1 MLMKYYHLL
10 LAVFLIQFSTACNKD
25 KPPKDN
31 PTAVPIE
38 LTEKAAQVIESSNAF
53 GIDLFSAVSD
63 NEPDVNLMLSPLSA
77 SAALTMLL
85 NGCEGNTFTQI
96 RDMLGYEGMT
106 TGQINEAYQSL
117 VSQLLAVDPQVE
129 LALANAVWYRNGFS
143 VKPPYI
149 DAMKTAFDAHIEGLD
164 FSHPSALETMNK
176 WASDNTNGKI
186 PTVLNEISADA
197 VMFLMNAL
205 YFKGSWTQQFDEN
218 GTVEDIFYLDDG
230 GTILTPLMNGDIPVK
245 SYAHDEYFAF
255 EMFYGQQ
262 NFSMVV
268 IVPESNLEEFLQEF
282 GPETWQEITGELDSQ
297 FEPIEVPVTF
307 PRFSFEYEKK
317 LNEMLQSLGMTDAFS
332 PSLAN
337 LSGISDQ
344 DIFVSFVKQNTF
356 VELNEDGTEAAAV
369 TTIGIE
375 YTSIGDE
382 PEPIVVNK
390 PFIFAIREQ
399 TTNSLLFIGKV
410 VNPQL

>member
-1 MLMKYYHLL
+1 MKYYHF
-10 LAVFLIQFSTACNKD
+10 FLVILILQFATACNKD
-25 KPPKDN
+25 NPGKAN

-38 LTEKAAQVIESSNAF
+38 LTEKAAQVITKSNAF
-53 GIDLFSAVSD
+53 GIDLFTAVSTED
-63 NEPDVNLMLSPLSA
+63 ADVNLMLSPLSA

-85 NGCEGNTFTQI
+85 NGCEGDTYTQI

-106 TGQINEAYQSL
+106 AEEINDAYQSL

-129 LALANAVWYRNGFS
+129 LALANAVWYRNGFV

-149 DAMKTAFDAHIEGLD
+149 DAMGSAFDARIEGLD
-164 FSHPSALETMNK
+164 FGNPSALETMNQ

-186 PTVLNEISADA
+186 PKVLEEISAEA

-218 GTVEDIFYLDDG
+218 GTFEDLFFLDDG
-230 GTILTPLMNGDIPVK
+230 TEISTPMMHGDVPVK
-245 SYAHDEYFAF
+245 SIAGDGYMAF

-268 IVPESNLEEFLQEF
+268 IVPETNLDEFLQNMES
-282 GPETWQEITGELDSQ
+282 ETWEEVTTNLDSQ
-297 FEPIEVPVTF
+297 YAALEVPVVF
-307 PRFSFEYEKK
+307 PRFKFEYEKK
-317 LNEMLQSLGMTDAFS
+317 LNEMLQSLGMTDAFNGA
-332 PSLAN
+332 LAN
-337 LSGISDQ
+337 LSGISDAGLV
-344 DIFVSFVKQNTF
+344 VSFVKQNTF
-356 VELNEDGTEAAAV
+356 VEVNEDGTEAAAV

-375 YTSIGDE
+375 LTSIGDE
-382 PEPIVVNK
+382 PVPIMVNK
-390 PFIFAIREQ
+390 PFVFAIREQ

-410 VNPQL
+410 VNPL

>member
-1 MLMKYYHLL
+1 M
-10 LAVFLIQFSTACNKD
+10 IQFATACD
-25 KPPKDN
+25 KNNPPKEN
-31 PTAVPIE
+31 PTAISIE
-38 LTEKAAQVIESSNAF
+38 LTEKAAQVISNSNAF
-53 GIDLFSAVSD
+53 GIDLFTAVS
-63 NEPDVNLMLSPLSA
+63 NTEPDVNLMLSPLSA

-85 NGCEGNTFTQI
+85 NGCEGETYAQI

-106 TGQINEAYQSL
+106 AEEINDAYQSL

-129 LALANAVWYRNGFS
+129 LALANAVWYRNGFV

-164 FSHPSALETMNK
+164 FSHPSALETMNQ

-186 PTVLNEISADA
+186 PKVLDEISGDA

-205 YFKGSWTQQFDEN
+205 YFKGSWTQKFDEN
-218 GTVEDIFYLDDG
+218 GTTEGPFYMDDG
-230 GTILTPLMNGDIPVK
+230 TEISTPMMHGDVPVK
-245 SYAHDEYFAF
+245 SFAGDGYFAF

-268 IVPESNLEEFLQEF
+268 IVPESDLEDFLQNMES
-282 GPETWQEITGELDSQ
+282 ETWEEVTTGLDSQ
-297 FEPIEVPVTF
+297 IDPWEVPVVF
-307 PRFSFEYEKK
+307 PRFTFEYEKK
-317 LNEMLQSLGMTDAFS
+317 LNEMLQSLGMTDAFN
-332 PSLAN
+332 PSLSN

-344 DIFVSFVKQNTF
+344 DLVVSFVKQNTF
-356 VELNEDGTEAAAV
+356 VEVNEDGTEAAAV

-375 YTSIGDE
+375 LTSVGDE
-382 PEPIVVNK
+382 PEPIIVNK

-410 VNPQL
+410 VNPMME